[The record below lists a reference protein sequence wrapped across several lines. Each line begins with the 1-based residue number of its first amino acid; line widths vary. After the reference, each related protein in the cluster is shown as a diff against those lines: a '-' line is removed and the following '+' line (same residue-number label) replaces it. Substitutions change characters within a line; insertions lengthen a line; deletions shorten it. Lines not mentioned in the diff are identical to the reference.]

1 MPNVTIDQH
10 TVISN
15 NIEEIKNCVES
26 LKEEKT
32 LREQLKEAQEKADY
46 FEQKYAELV
55 RKCNQYEDL
64 LRDFDNVADRIIDN
78 FNGIV
83 NCIRIKYDEGFIRK
97 NYKEMDFSTSG
108 NIPVYI
114 YKNETLRYIA
124 NFIISVRR
132 YSKDNNYTTSDP
144 SASIDRKERKLAT
157 RAFKSIKEYYKYLV
171 S

>member
-10 TVISN
+10 TAISD
-15 NIEEIKNCVES
+15 NIEEIKNSVES

-55 RKCNQYEDL
+55 HKCNQYEEL
-64 LRDFDNVADRIIDN
+64 LRDFDNVVDRIDN

-83 NCIRIKYDEGFIRK
+83 NGIRVKYDEGFIRK
-97 NYKEMDFSTSG
+97 NYKEMDFSSSE

-114 YKNETLRYIA
+114 YKNEILRYIS
-124 NFIISVRR
+124 NFIISVRS
-132 YSKDNNYTTSDP
+132 YSKNNNYTTLDP
-144 SASIDRKERKLAT
+144 STINPKERKLAT
-157 RAFKSIKEYYKYLV
+157 RVFKSIREYYKYLI

>member
-10 TVISN
+10 TAITN
-15 NIEEIKNCVES
+15 NIEEIKNSVES

-55 RKCNQYEDL
+55 HKCNQYEDL

-97 NYKEMDFSTSG
+97 NYKEMDF
-108 NIPVYI
+108 
-114 YKNETLRYIA
+114 KNETLRYIS

-144 SASIDRKERKLAT
+144 ISIDRKERKLAT
-157 RAFKSIKEYYKYLV
+157 RVFKSIREYYKYLV

>member
-10 TVISN
+10 TAITN
-15 NIEEIKNCVES
+15 NIEEIKNSVES

-55 RKCNQYEDL
+55 HKCNQYEDL

-97 NYKEMDFSTSG
+97 NYKEMDFSSSG

-124 NFIISVRR
+124 NFIISVRN
-132 YSKDNNYTTSDP
+132 YSKNNNYTALDP
-144 SASIDRKERKLAT
+144 STINPKERKLAT
-157 RAFKSIKEYYKYLV
+157 RAFKSIREYYKYLV

>member
-1 MPNVTIDQH
+1 MSNVTIDQH

-32 LREQLKEAQEKADY
+32 LREQLKEAQERADH
-46 FEQKYAELV
+46 FEQKYTELV
-55 RKCNQYEDL
+55 HKCNQYEEL

-97 NYKEMDFSTSG
+97 NYKEMDFSSSG

-114 YKNETLRYIA
+114 YKNETLRYIS

-144 SASIDRKERKLAT
+144 ISIDRKERKLAT
-157 RAFKSIKEYYKYLV
+157 RVFKSIREYYKYLV